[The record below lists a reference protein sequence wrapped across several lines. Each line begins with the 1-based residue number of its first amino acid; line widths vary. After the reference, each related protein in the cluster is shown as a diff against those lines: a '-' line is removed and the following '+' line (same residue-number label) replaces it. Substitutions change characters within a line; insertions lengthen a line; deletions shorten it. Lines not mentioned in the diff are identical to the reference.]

1 MPLRTD
7 RAREP
12 LFRQQKGK
20 HRGEPIHESTVRNW
34 LQRSCIATG
43 LPMMR
48 VHQLR
53 SSFVNQLRRE
63 QADVAVIAATVGH
76 ASSRTTAEHYV
87 EAVPIEVL
95 DVLKRRP
102 E

>member
-1 MPLRTD
+1 
-7 RAREP
+7 
-12 LFRQQKGK
+12 
-20 HRGEPIHESTVRNW
+20 
-34 LQRSCIATG
+34 
-43 LPMMR
+43 MMR